1 LFTSFC
7 IPLPLKNMRTYKVS
21 LSIIWL

>member
-1 LFTSFC
+1 LSTSFC

-21 LSIIWL
+21 LSII